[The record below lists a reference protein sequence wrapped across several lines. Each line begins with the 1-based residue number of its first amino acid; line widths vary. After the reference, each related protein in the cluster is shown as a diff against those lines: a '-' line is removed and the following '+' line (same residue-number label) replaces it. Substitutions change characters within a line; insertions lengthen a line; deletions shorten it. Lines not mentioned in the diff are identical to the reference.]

1 MVDMA
6 TDCHRDRCICNVFLP
21 HVTSQDTNQAYSAA
35 GWPRVGLV
43 PPLQEGLV
51 TRGIGSGAF
60 LALMHPLTLR
70 LPYSSNSVSATP
82 PLLFILPTP
91 SLPHPLPPSSPPS
104 LIISLPRPLP
114 PSSPPS
120 LIPSLALSLRH
131 PLPPLPSPSLIPSL
145 PRPLP
150 SC

>member
-1 MVDMA
+1 MA

-60 LALMHPLTLR
+60 LALMHPLTLH
-70 LPYSSNSVSATP
+70 LPYSSNSECHSTLTLYSSSP
-82 PLLFILPTP
+82 SLIP
-91 SLPHPLPPSSPPS
+91 SLPHHLPPSPSPSLIPSLPHPLPCPLPPSSPPS
-104 LIISLPRPLP
+104 LALSLPHPLP
-114 PSSPPS
+114 PSPSPFLLTKSVLPPS
-120 LIPSLALSLRH
+120 F
-131 PLPPLPSPSLIPSL
+131 
-145 PRPLP
+145 
-150 SC
+150 